1 MKLFLKI
8 LIPALAL
15 GAPAKSL
22 ACAACYNNQAS
33 GPLTE
38 GMNWG
43 IFTLLGVV
51 VPVLGA
57 FLAFFI
63 YLIRKSEALAAT
75 ATPPA
80 ESPTASTTV

>member
-22 ACAACYNNQAS
+22 ACAACYNNQAT
-33 GPLTE
+33 GPMTD

-43 IFTLLGVV
+43 IFTLMGVV

-63 YLIRKSEALAAT
+63 YLIRKSEALAGT
-75 ATPPA
+75 VTPQN
-80 ESPTASTTV
+80 ESPNASTNV